1 MAWPLPYRPLMFF
14 DRSER
19 PAPPWD
25 GFVHP
30 DFTGVADALRRQLA
44 AYPGGAA
51 VCVYQHGRCV
61 VDLWGGY
68 RDRAG
73 TAWTRDTMAPS
84 FSTTKGVASTLLHV
98 LVDRGLLDYDDRVA
112 TYWPEFAQ
120 AGKASITVRQVL
132 AHQSGLYHIRQMI
145 DHADRMLDWEYMIH
159 AIERA
164 TPVHPPGARTGY
176 HGLTYGYL
184 VGEILRRVTGKPF
197 SRLVQDELVAPLDLD
212 GMYIGAPKRALPR
225 AAQLIWPRHNPSGPP
240 IPFGLDAAV
249 PSRLVAGGAGVVHF
263 LLRLSG
269 IEFDLESILDGL
281 APRGISQFDFGAEKV
296 LRAAIP
302 AANGLFTA
310 RSLARLYA
318 ALAGGGV
325 LDGRRLLSRRT
336 LLRATQV
343 QDRTAGRMVI
353 PWEMRWRLGYHG
365 VATTRGVPR
374 HAFGHFGYGGSGGWA
389 DPRRNLAVGLIVN
402 SGIGTPFGDMRILR
416 ISGAALA
423 GAEAHRQGR
432 RASVTPISV
441 ARPLRA
447 ASR

>member
-1 MAWPLPYRPLMFF
+1 MLF
-14 DRSER
+14 DRAES
-19 PAPPWD
+19 PTPPWD

-30 DFTGVADALRRQLA
+30 DFTAVADALRRQLT

-73 TAWTRDTMAPS
+73 TPWTRDTMAPS
-84 FSTTKGVASTLLHV
+84 FSTTKGVASTLLHIM
-98 LVDRGLLDYDDRVA
+98 VDRGLLDYDDRVA
-112 TYWPEFAQ
+112 KFWPEFAQ
-120 AGKASITVRQVL
+120 AGKQAITVRHVL

-145 DHADRMLDWEYMIH
+145 DHADRMLDWDHMIH

-164 TPVHPPGARTGY
+164 TPLHPPGAHTGY

-184 VGEILRRVTGKPF
+184 VGEILRRVTHRPF
-197 SRLVQDELVAPLDLD
+197 PRLVHEELVAPLGLD

-225 AAQLIWPRHNPSGPP
+225 AAQLIWPKHSPAGPH
-240 IPFGLDAAV
+240 IPFGLDAAA
-249 PSRLVAGGAGVVHF
+249 PSRLVQSGAAALHF
-263 LLRLSG
+263 LLRLGG

-281 APRGISQFDFGAEKV
+281 APRGISQFDFGTERV
-296 LRAAIP
+296 LRASIP

-310 RSLARLYA
+310 RSLARMYA
-318 ALAGGGV
+318 ALAGGGA
-325 LDGRRLLSRRT
+325 LNGTRLLSRRT
-336 LLRATQV
+336 LMRATQV
-343 QDRTAGRMVI
+343 QGRTAGRMVI

-416 ISGAALA
+416 VSGAALVSA
-423 GAEAHRQGR
+423 SQSRRNR

-447 ASR
+447 AAR